1 MIIFQSV
8 FLVLNNTGNRIRS
21 ACKEPCPA
29 ISQNLLVL
37 KLPSKLGSVE
47 PGVSFWFLSD
57 AVLLLCEMDFAG
69 QAILSKRYWFA
80 LHWQMFI
87 KKVPGSYIIL

>member
-1 MIIFQSV
+1 MIVFQTV

-21 ACKEPCPA
+21 ACKEPCPT

-47 PGVSFWFLSD
+47 PRVSFWFLSD

-69 QAILSKRYWFA
+69 QAILLKRY
-80 LHWQMFI
+80 
-87 KKVPGSYIIL
+87 